1 MKTEEYIIGVLALL
15 LIGCSPYRPEVELPI
30 QEAASMPGGG
40 RASATCFVVN
50 DRAYVFAGRDSAGTY
65 HNDLWRYTPATDQ
78 WENLGST
85 PLVPRVNATACV
97 DGDIVYLGLGYN
109 GGHHGQ
115 DTSYLQDWW
124 AYTPSTDSWQ
134 QLQDYPNAYT
144 DAATS
149 FVGQGELYVGFGFCW
164 NYRRDMFRYT
174 ITDNRW
180 DSIDVGVSFSGY
192 PTRSFGGTGCTCA
205 GRHFMG
211 TGYHRFS
218 LDWWAELVDGTHWEA
233 RAAVPGRT
241 RTTAASGASADAI
254 YLCGGFHYGGVTTT
268 GEVLQDMLR
277 YNPQEDRW
285 HYIAVM
291 PKRLM
296 NHICFAIGDRVY
308 FGLGEDDEWRLNDK
322 LYYLED

>member
-1 MKTEEYIIGVLALL
+1 
-15 LIGCSPYRPEVELPI
+15 
-30 QEAASMPGGG
+30 
-40 RASATCFVVN
+40 
-50 DRAYVFAGRDSAGTY
+50 
-65 HNDLWRYTPATDQ
+65 
-78 WENLGST
+78 
-85 PLVPRVNATACV
+85 
-97 DGDIVYLGLGYN
+97 
-109 GGHHGQ
+109 
-115 DTSYLQDWW
+115 
-124 AYTPSTDSWQ
+124 
-134 QLQDYPNAYT
+134 
-144 DAATS
+144 
-149 FVGQGELYVGFGFCW
+149 LYVGFGFCW

-192 PTRSFGGTGCTCA
+192 PTRSFGGTGCTCG

-233 RAAVPGRT
+233 RATVPGRT